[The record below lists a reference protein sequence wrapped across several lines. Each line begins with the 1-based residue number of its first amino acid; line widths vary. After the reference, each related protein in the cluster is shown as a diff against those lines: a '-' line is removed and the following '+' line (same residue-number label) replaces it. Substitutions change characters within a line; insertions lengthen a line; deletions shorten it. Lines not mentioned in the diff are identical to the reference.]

1 MTLSV
6 WQTKLNKYRQ
16 GFNRRRIMALWGMAD
31 DKTSTGTVTIVANGN
46 VTGSSTKFQT
56 EAKVGDYIKANN
68 KEHRIIS
75 ITSNTACKVVAG
87 TLGGTISAVGA
98 GNNYTLSEKPVYVSA
113 SEVGADANNVFGVDE
128 AEVGVTQGAGHAGW
142 VRRTAGSGG
151 RSGRVQYEVLVAGSE
166 ITSDAADDTEFA
178 DS

>member
-1 MTLSV
+1 
-6 WQTKLNKYRQ
+6 
-16 GFNRRRIMALWGMAD
+16 MALWGNKD

-56 EAKVGDYIKANN
+56 ESKVGDYIKANN
-68 KEHRIIS
+68 KEYRIIS

-87 TLGGTISAVGA
+87 TLGGTVTAVGA
-98 GNNYTLSEKPVYVSA
+98 GNNYTLSEKPISVSA
-113 SEVGADANNVFGVDE
+113 SEVGADANNVFGVDTTE
-128 AEVGVTQGAGHAGW
+128 AGVTQGAGHAGW

-151 RSGRVQYEVLVAGSE
+151 RAGRVQYEVLVAGSS
-166 ITSDAADDTEFA
+166 ISGDAADDTEFA

>member
-1 MTLSV
+1 
-6 WQTKLNKYRQ
+6 
-16 GFNRRRIMALWGMAD
+16 MALWGNKD

-56 EAKVGDYIKANN
+56 ESKVGDYIKANN

-87 TLGGTISAVGA
+87 TLGATITAVGA
-98 GNNYTLSEKPVYVSA
+98 GNNYTISEKPISVSA
-113 SEVGADANNVFGVDE
+113 SEVGADANNVFGVDTTE
-128 AEVGVTQGAGHAGW
+128 AGVTQGAGHAGW

-151 RSGRVQYEVLVAGSE
+151 RSGRVQYEVLVAGSS
-166 ITSDAADDTEFA
+166 ISGDAGDDTEFA

>member
-1 MTLSV
+1 
-6 WQTKLNKYRQ
+6 
-16 GFNRRRIMALWGMAD
+16 MALWGNKD

-56 EAKVGDYIKANN
+56 ESVVGDYIKANN

-87 TLGGTISAVGA
+87 TLGATIVAVGA
-98 GNNYTLSEKPVYVSA
+98 GNNYTLSEKPISISA
-113 SEVGADANNVFGVDE
+113 SEVGADANNVFGVDTTE
-128 AEVGVTQGAGHAGW
+128 AGVTQGAGHAGW

-151 RSGRVQYEVLVAGSE
+151 RSGRVQYEVLVAGSS
-166 ITSDAADDTEFA
+166 ISGDAADDTEFA

>member
-1 MTLSV
+1 
-6 WQTKLNKYRQ
+6 
-16 GFNRRRIMALWGMAD
+16 MALWGNKD

-56 EAKVGDYIKANN
+56 ESKVGDYIKANN

-87 TLGGTISAVGA
+87 TLGATITAVGA
-98 GNNYTLSEKPVYVSA
+98 GNNYTISEKPISVSA
-113 SEVGADANNVFGVDE
+113 SEVGADANNVFGVDTTE
-128 AEVGVTQGAGHAGW
+128 AGVTQGAGHAGW
-142 VRRTAGSGG
+142 VRRVTKTDMHGTD
-151 RSGRVQYEVLVAGSE
+151 RTQHEVLCAMSSISG
-166 ITSDAADDTEFA
+166 DAADDTEFA

>member
-1 MTLSV
+1 
-6 WQTKLNKYRQ
+6 
-16 GFNRRRIMALWGMAD
+16 MALWGNKD
-31 DKTSTGTVTIVANGN
+31 DKTSTGTVAIVANGN
-46 VTGSSTKFQT
+46 VTGTSTLFTT

-98 GNNYTLSEKPVYVSA
+98 GNNYTLSEKPVSVSA
-113 SEVGADANNVFGVDE
+113 SEVGADANNVFGVDTTE
-128 AEVGVTQGAGHAGW
+128 AGVTQEVVHAGW
-142 VRRTAGSGG
+142 VRRTVGTGG
-151 RSGRVQYEVLVAGSE
+151 RAGRVQHEVLVAGSS
-166 ITSDAADDTEFA
+166 ISGDAADDTELP

>member
-1 MTLSV
+1 
-6 WQTKLNKYRQ
+6 
-16 GFNRRRIMALWGMAD
+16 MALWGNKD

-56 EAKVGDYIKANN
+56 ESKIGDYIKANN

-87 TLGGTISAVGA
+87 TLGATITAVGA
-98 GNNYTLSEKPVYVSA
+98 GNNYTISEKPISVSA
-113 SEVGADANNVFGVDE
+113 SEVGADANNVFGVDTTE
-128 AEVGVTQGAGHAGW
+128 AGVTQGAGHAGW

-151 RSGRVQYEVLVAGSE
+151 RSGRVQYEVLVAGSS
-166 ITSDAADDTEFA
+166 ISGDAGDDTEFA

>member
-1 MTLSV
+1 
-6 WQTKLNKYRQ
+6 
-16 GFNRRRIMALWGMAD
+16 MALWGIAD

-46 VTGSSTKFQT
+46 VTGSSTLFSS

-68 KEHRIIS
+68 KEYRIIS

-87 TLGGTISAVGA
+87 TLGGTVTAVGA
-98 GNNYTLSEKPVYVSA
+98 GNNYTLSEKPVSVSA
-113 SEVGADANNVFGVDE
+113 SEVGADANNVFGVSN
-128 AEVGVTQGAGHAGW
+128 AEIGVTQGATHAGW

-151 RSGRVQYEVLVAGSE
+151 RAGRVSYEVLVATSE
-166 ITSDAADDTEFA
+166 ISGDAADDTEFA

>member
-1 MTLSV
+1 
-6 WQTKLNKYRQ
+6 
-16 GFNRRRIMALWGMAD
+16 MALWGNKD

-56 EAKVGDYIKANN
+56 ESKIGDYIKANN

-87 TLGGTISAVGA
+87 TLGATITAVGA
-98 GNNYTLSEKPVYVSA
+98 GNNYTISEKPISISA
-113 SEVGADANNVFGVDE
+113 SEVGADANNVFGVDTTE
-128 AEVGVTQGAGHAGW
+128 AGVTQGAGHAGW

-151 RSGRVQYEVLVAGSE
+151 RSGRVQYEVLVAGSS
-166 ITSDAADDTEFA
+166 ISGDAGDDTEFA